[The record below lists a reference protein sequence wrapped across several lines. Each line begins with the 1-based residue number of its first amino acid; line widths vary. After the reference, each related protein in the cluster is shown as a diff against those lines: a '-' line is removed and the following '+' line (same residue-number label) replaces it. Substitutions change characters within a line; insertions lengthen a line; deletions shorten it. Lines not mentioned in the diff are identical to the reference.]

1 MAKEFD
7 VCVIGSG
14 PGGYVAAIRASQLGF
29 KTAIV
34 EKRHL
39 GGVCLNIGCI
49 PTKALLRSAEV
60 YESIENAGD
69 YGVNVKDFSADFGGM
84 IKRSRKVANKMS
96 KGVQFLMKANK
107 IEVFEGKGVFESKDQ
122 IKVVDEDDKTK
133 EQVKAKN
140 FIIATGA
147 HPRELPNIPIDGE
160 MVIDS
165 EKAMQLEK
173 QPDKLVVIG
182 AGAIGV
188 EFAYFYNTIGTDVTL
203 VELQDTVVPIED
215 KDIGKELGKIY
226 KKKGIDVRTGS
237 TVEKVEKDGDGV
249 KVTIKTGD
257 KTETVKADVVLSAVG
272 VAGNVDGIGLD
283 EIGVE
288 YEKGQIKVDK
298 DTYQTN
304 VDGVYAIGDVIGAPW
319 LAHKASHEGI
329 FCVEK
334 MAGEDPLPI
343 KYDNIPGC
351 TYCEPQ
357 VASVGYTEQQAKD
370 EGYDIKVGKFPFSAS
385 GKATGLGHQEGF
397 VKVVFDEKYGEWL
410 GCHMI
415 GAHVTELIAEV
426 VVARDLETTG
436 HEIISAVHPHPTMSE
451 AVMEAVAEAYGE
463 GVHLGT
469 QPKKKQKQTS

>member
-29 KTAIV
+29 KTAII
-34 EKRHL
+34 EKNDL

-60 YESIENAGD
+60 FESIEHAGD
-69 YGVNVKDFSADFGGM
+69 YGVNVDGYSADFDGM
-84 IKRSRKVANKMS
+84 IDRSRKVANKMS

-107 IEVFEGKGVFESKDQ
+107 IEVFDGKGVFESKEQ
-122 IKVVDEDDKTK
+122 IKVVDGNGKTK
-133 EQVKAKN
+133 EQIKADK
-140 FIIATGA
+140 FIVATGA
-147 HPRELPNIPIDGE
+147 RPRELPNLPIDGE
-160 MVIDS
+160 MIIDS
-165 EKAMQLEK
+165 ERAMQLE
-173 QPDKLVVIG
+173 DKPEKMVVIG

-188 EFAYFYNTIGTDVTL
+188 EFAYFYNTIGTDVTI
-203 VELQDTVVPIED
+203 VELQDSLVPVED

-226 KKKGIDVRTGS
+226 KKKGMDIRTGS
-237 TVEKVEKDGDGV
+237 TVENVEKDGDSL
-249 KVTIKTGD
+249 KVTIKKGD
-257 KTETVKADVVLSAVG
+257 DEETVEADVVLSAVG
-272 VAGNVDGIGLD
+272 VTGNVEEVGLD

-288 YEKGQIKVDK
+288 YEKGAIKVDK
-298 DTYQTN
+298 KTYQTN
-304 VDGVYAIGDVIGAPW
+304 VEGIYAIGDVAGGPW
-319 LAHKASHEGI
+319 LAHKASHEAI
-329 FCVEK
+329 VCVEN
-334 MAGEDPLPI
+334 MAGEDPMPVN
-343 KYDNIPGC
+343 YNNIPGC

-357 VASVGYTEQQAKD
+357 IASVGYTEQQAKD
-370 EGYDIKVGKFPFSAS
+370 EGYDVKVGKFPFSAS
-385 GKATGLGHQEGF
+385 GKATGLGHEEGF

-415 GAHVTELIAEV
+415 GSHVTELIAEA

-463 GVHLGT
+463 GVHLG
-469 QPKKKQKQTS
+469 S

>member
-1 MAKEFD
+1 MSKEFD

-29 KTAIV
+29 NTAII

-60 YESIENAGD
+60 YESIEHAGD
-69 YGVNVKDFSADFGGM
+69 YGVKVKEYSADFEGM
-84 IKRSRKVANKMS
+84 VKRSRKVANKMS

-107 IEVFEGKGVFESKDQ
+107 IEVFEGKGVFESNDQ
-122 IKVVDEDDKTK
+122 VKVVDGNDKTQ
-133 EQVKAKN
+133 EQIKADH

-147 HPRELPNIPIDGE
+147 RPRELPDIPIDGE
-160 MVIDS
+160 TVIDS
-165 EKAMQLEK
+165 ERAMQLDK
-173 QPDKLVVIG
+173 QPDKMVIIG

-188 EFAYFYNTIGTDVTL
+188 EFAYFYHAIGTDVTI
-203 VELQDTVVPIED
+203 VELEDTLVPIED

-226 KKKGIDVRTGS
+226 KKKGMNIMTGS
-237 TVEKVEKDGDGV
+237 TVEKVEKKKGKGKGV
-249 KVTIKTGD
+249 KVSVKTPKGE
-257 KTETVKADVVLSAVG
+257 ETLEADVVLSAVG
-272 VAGNVDGIGLD
+272 VTGNIEGIGLD
-283 EIGVE
+283 DIGVK
-288 YEKGQIKVDK
+288 YEKGAIEADK
-298 DTYQTN
+298 ETYQTN
-304 VDGVYAIGDVIGAPW
+304 VEGIYAIGDVAGPPW

-329 FCVEK
+329 ICVEK
-334 MAGEDPLPI
+334 LAGEDPMPMN
-343 KYDNIPGC
+343 YNNIPGC

-357 VASVGYTEQQAKD
+357 IASVGYTEKQAKE
-370 EGYDIKVGKFPFSAS
+370 EGFDILVGKFPFSAS
-385 GKATGLGHQEGF
+385 GKASGLGHEEGF

-415 GAHVTELIAEV
+415 GAHVTELIAEA

-436 HEIISAVHPHPTMSE
+436 HEIIHGVHPHPTMSE
-451 AVMEAVAEAYGE
+451 AVMEAVAEAYNV

-469 QPKKKQKQTS
+469 KPKKK

>member
-29 KTAIV
+29 DTAIV

-60 YESIENAGD
+60 FESIEHADD
-69 YGVNVKDFSADFGGM
+69 YGVKVDGYEADFGSM
-84 IKRSRKVANKMS
+84 IGRSRKVANKMS

-107 IEVFEGKGVFESKDQ
+107 IEVFEGAGVFESKDQ
-122 IKVVDEDDKTK
+122 IKVVDEEGETN
-133 EQVKAKN
+133 EQIKAEN
-140 FIIATGA
+140 FIVATGA
-147 HPRELPNIPIDGE
+147 RPRELPNIEIDGKT
-160 MVIDS
+160 VIDS
-165 EKAMQLEK
+165 EKAMKLE
-173 QPDKLVVIG
+173 DKPQKMVIIG

-188 EFAYFYNTIGTDVTL
+188 EFAYFYNTIGTEVTI
-203 VELQDTVVPIED
+203 VELEDSLVPVED
-215 KDIGKELGKIY
+215 KDVGKELGKIF
-226 KKKGIDVRTGS
+226 KKKGMDIRTGS

-249 KVTIKTGD
+249 KVTIKSGD
-257 KTETVKADVVLSAVG
+257 DEEVVEADVVLSAVG
-272 VAGNVDGIGLD
+272 VTGNVEDIGLD

-288 YEKGQIKVDK
+288 YEKGAIKIDK
-298 DTYQTN
+298 ETCQTS
-304 VDGVYAIGDVIGAPW
+304 VEGIYAIGDVAGGPW
-319 LAHKASHEGI
+319 LAHKASHEATI
-329 FCVEK
+329 CVEK
-334 MAGEDPLPI
+334 LAGEDPLPLN
-343 KYDNIPGC
+343 YNNIPGC

-357 VASVGYTEQQAKD
+357 VASVGFTEEQAKE

-385 GKATGLGHQEGF
+385 GKAAGLGHEEGF
-397 VKVVFDEKYGEWL
+397 VKVIFDEKYGEWL

-415 GAHVTELIAEV
+415 GTHVTELIAEA

-436 HEIISAVHPHPTMSE
+436 REIISAVHPHPTMSE

-463 GVHLGT
+463 GVHLG
-469 QPKKKQKQTS
+469 S